1 MKNVKEKNANKYELI
16 FDFYVKG
23 KDIIL
28 KDKVIDEFKELG
40 LDIKENHEFGKAK
53 ESLKT
58 IYSFTILFYHSKDY
72 KDKLEMYKDEDV
84 IVFYL
89 DEILEKEVFSKLY
102 VIKDQLIELKNKY
115 ELCYKL
121 NVILFAISNLKK
133 EKPFEIF
140 INTLA
145 KEAIKFLADIEAS
158 SSCSVIN
165 KRSFNG

>member
-1 MKNVKEKNANKYELI
+1 MLKKKIVNKYELI

-40 LDIKENHEFGKAK
+40 LDVKEIHEFGKAK

-58 IYSFTILFYHSKDY
+58 NFNFTILSYHSKDY
-72 KDKLEMYKDEDV
+72 KDKLGMYKDEDV

-89 DEILEKEVFSKLY
+89 DEILQKEVFSKLY
-102 VIKDQLIELKNKY
+102 GIKDQLIELKNKY
-115 ELCYKL
+115 NLYYEL

-133 EKPFEIF
+133 EVPFEIF
-140 INTLA
+140 IYNLE
-145 KEAIKFLADIEAS
+145 KEAIKFLVDIEAS
-158 SSCSVIN
+158 SSCSVVN

>member
-1 MKNVKEKNANKYELI
+1 MLKKKIANKYELI

-40 LDIKENHEFGKAK
+40 LDVKEIHEFGKAK

-58 IYSFTILFYHSKDY
+58 TYKFTILSYHAKDY
-72 KDKLEMYKDEDV
+72 KDKLGMYKDEDV

-89 DEILEKEVFSKLY
+89 DEILQKEVFSKLY
-102 VIKDQLIELKNKY
+102 GIKDQLIELKNKY
-115 ELCYKL
+115 DLYYEL

-133 EKPFEIF
+133 EVPFEIF
-140 INTLA
+140 IYNLA
-145 KEAIKFLADIEAS
+145 KEAIKFLVDIEAS
-158 SSCSVIN
+158 SSCSVVN